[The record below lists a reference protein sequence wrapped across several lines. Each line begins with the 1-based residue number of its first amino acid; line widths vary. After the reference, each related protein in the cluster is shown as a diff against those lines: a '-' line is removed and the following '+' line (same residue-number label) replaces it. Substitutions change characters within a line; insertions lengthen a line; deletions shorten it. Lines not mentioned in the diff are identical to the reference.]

1 MTGFEIAAI
10 IGAGTALLGALGVG
24 QDDPKIAPASATPLG
39 NQGQGIASID
49 IEDIGEDTEKVGE
62 DIQLEEGLA
71 FNANKQDDGILSA
84 LQNKLGAK
92 AGRPIN
98 SFEDMSLEEL
108 LAVLSMDE
116 LTDVGPDFT
125 IDDVMNVV
133 TPKTAKPNPAIDT
146 NLISLLETPEPD
158 VIDRLVQAEMNA
170 SMPSSN
176 KTETAN
182 ATNATKEAMA
192 AAPSEP
198 MTGQE
203 IAGII
208 TAIAQVAQFL
218 DDDDDRPLS
227 PASAPSFSYR
237 APSGG
242 ITLENI
248 GMNMGGAT
256 SKVLARPMFKG
267 NPVVG
272 PGGPK
277 DDIIPV
283 LASDGEFMLSKAA
296 VDHAGGGNHA
306 LGIERL
312 KAFNNKG
319 NQRYG

>member
-1 MTGFEIAAI
+1 MAAPLIAMAVLTGISVLDQL
-10 IGAGTALLGALGVG
+10 TNKPKNQLG
-24 QDDPKIAPASATPLG
+24 PANSNPLG
-39 NQGQGIASID
+39 QGQGIASID
-49 IEDIGEDTEKVGE
+49 IEDIGSDTEKAAE
-62 DIQLEEGLA
+62 DIDITKESNFDVAQAE
-71 FNANKQDDGILSA
+71 QDDGILSA

-92 AGRPIN
+92 AGKPIN
-98 SFEDMSLEEL
+98 SFKDMSLEEL

-116 LTDVGPDFT
+116 LTDVGPDLT

-133 TPKTAKPNPAIDT
+133 TPKTAKPTPEVDT
-146 NLISLLETPEPD
+146 NLISLFEKPNTTEAIAKVNAD
-158 VIDRLVQAEMNA
+158 VEA

-176 KTETAN
+176 KTATTEAIAATPTETPLTAN
-182 ATNATKEAMA
+182 EISAIMQGIAT
-192 AAPSEP
+192 
-198 MTGQE
+198 
-203 IAGII
+203 
-208 TAIAQVAQFL
+208 IAQL
-218 DDDDDRPLS
+218 IDDDERPLA
-227 PASAPSFSYR
+227 PASAPTFSYR

>member
-1 MTGFEIAAI
+1 MAAPLIAMAVLTGISVLDQLANKPKKQ
-10 IGAGTALLGALGVG
+10 LG
-24 QDDPKIAPASATPLG
+24 PANSNPLG
-39 NQGQGIASID
+39 PGQGQGIASID
-49 IEDIGEDTEKVGE
+49 IEDIGSDTEKVAE
-62 DIQLEEGLA
+62 DIDITKESNFDVAQAE
-71 FNANKQDDGILSA
+71 QDDGILSA
-84 LQNKLGAK
+84 LRNKLGAK
-92 AGRPIN
+92 AGKPIN

-116 LTDVGPDFT
+116 LTDVGPDLT

-133 TPKTAKPNPAIDT
+133 TPKTAKPNAAIDT
-146 NLISLLETPEPD
+146 NLISLFEKPNTTEAIAKVNADLEASNEAATAESIASTPRETPLTTDE
-158 VIDRLVQAEMNA
+158 ISAIIQGI
-170 SMPSSN
+170 
-176 KTETAN
+176 
-182 ATNATKEAMA
+182 ATL
-192 AAPSEP
+192 
-198 MTGQE
+198 GQL
-203 IAGII
+203 INN
-208 TAIAQVAQFL
+208 
-218 DDDDDRPLS
+218 DDDRPLS
-227 PASAPSFSYR
+227 PASAPRFSYQ

-242 ITLENI
+242 ISLQNI

-256 SKVLARPMFKG
+256 SKVLARPMFNG